1 VTRLESQKTEPMVGE
16 RVLQTN
22 CSWWS

>member
-1 VTRLESQKTEPMVGE
+1 MRLESQKTEPMVGE
-16 RVLQTN
+16 RVLHTN